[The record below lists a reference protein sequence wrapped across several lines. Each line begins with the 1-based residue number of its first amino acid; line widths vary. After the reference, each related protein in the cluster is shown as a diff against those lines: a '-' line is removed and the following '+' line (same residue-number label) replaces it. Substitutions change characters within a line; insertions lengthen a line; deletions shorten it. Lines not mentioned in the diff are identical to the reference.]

1 MVQGVSFFRT
11 LWPRA
16 YGKKP
21 MFFKGDGGRVKEH
34 GERLEGPSLGEN
46 YCCQELTW
54 SIREENS
61 RLQLERLLYKAVV
74 VVAIGI

>member
-1 MVQGVSFFRT
+1 M
-11 LWPRA
+11 
-16 YGKKP
+16 
-21 MFFKGDGGRVKEH
+21 KEH

-61 RLQLERLLYKAVV
+61 RLQLERLLYKVVV